1 MRIGLTLLLIC
12 ISTISAIAQKQV
24 NFKKINSDIFDIMV
38 ELSGYYRDSCD
49 SKLYT
54 LKIEVDKSLKL
65 KFDLSDSV
73 DSLYKIEFIE
83 RVRQIDHDSFF
94 AYLKNHNLQSAVFLK
109 SLSFINRSS
118 KCRNQL
124 YSESQVKNQL
134 IFNGKPFTGN
144 SIWMEP
150 ETLTKGP
157 SFH

>member
-1 MRIGLTLLLIC
+1 MKISITILLIC
-12 ISTISAIAQKQV
+12 ISTISALAQSQV
-24 NFKKINSDIFDIMV
+24 DFKKFNVDIFDIMV
-38 ELSGYYRDSCD
+38 ELSGHFYDSCE

-54 LKIEVDKSLKL
+54 LKIEVDTTKKIS
-65 KFDLSDSV
+65 FFVSDSV

-83 RVRQIDHDSFF
+83 QVRQIDHDSFF

-124 YSESQVKNQL
+124 YSESQVKNHL
-134 IFNGKPFTGN
+134 IFNGKQFTGIG
-144 SIWMEP
+144 IWMEP
-150 ETLTKGP
+150 ETLSKGP